1 MTDVPLPVK
10 LKKVSGAQDRL
21 VHVHPFVGMVLFAEL
36 RTVMT
41 ETQPSVNSLIYNTY
55 FQDDGCNS
63 ICQIEKNS
71 ICNGEPS
78 VCAICG
84 DGILDATEE
93 CDDGNIDDSLNVL
106 FTPLIL

>member
-10 LKKVSGAQDRL
+10 LKKVSVAQDHL
-21 VHVHPFVGMVLFAEL
+21 VHVHLFVETVQFAEVK
-36 RTVMT
+36 TVMT
-41 ETQPSVNSLIYNTY
+41 VTQPSVNSLIYNTY

-78 VCAICG
+78 VCVICG
-84 DGILDATEE
+84 DGILDTIEE
-93 CDDGNIDDSLNVL
+93 CDDGNLVNS
-106 FTPLIL
+106 